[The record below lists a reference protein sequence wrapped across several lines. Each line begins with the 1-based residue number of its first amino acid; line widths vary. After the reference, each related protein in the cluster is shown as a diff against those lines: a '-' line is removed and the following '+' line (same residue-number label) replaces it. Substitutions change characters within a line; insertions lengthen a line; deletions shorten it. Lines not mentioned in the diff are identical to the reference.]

1 MEGETGSGHSLNALD
16 QTVPEVS
23 FPLDFIAARGI
34 DFSFAVSGSWIWSFL
49 SFFTK
54 IELAHTYTWC
64 SSLFFMECEVM
75 MRMLILLSSHD
86 GTEN

>member
-1 MEGETGSGHSLNALD
+1 MERENSSCHSLNALD

-23 FPLDFIAARGI
+23 FPLDFIVARGI
-34 DFSFAVSGSWIWSFL
+34 GFSFAVSVSWIWSSL

-54 IELAHTYTWC
+54 IELAHTHTWFT
-64 SSLFFMECEVM
+64 SLFSMECEVM
-75 MRMLILLSSHD
+75 VRMLILLSSHD

>member
-1 MEGETGSGHSLNALD
+1 MERETSSCLTLNALD

-23 FPLDFIAARGI
+23 FPLDFIVARGI
-34 DFSFAVSGSWIWSFL
+34 DFSFAVSVSWIWSFL
-49 SFFTK
+49 SFFIK
-54 IELAHTYTWC
+54 IELAHTSTWF

-75 MRMLILLSSHD
+75 LRMLILLSSHD